1 MGKKIKF
8 INNNSLEEYRFKS
21 LFSKEPETIYWIK
34 KIKRNEIL
42 IDIGSNIGIYS
53 LFAGKK
59 NKNSSGSSS
68 SSKKKKKRKNG

>member
-34 KIKRNEIL
+34 KIKRNETL
-42 IDIGSNIGIYS
+42 IDIGSNVGIYS

-59 NKNSSGSSS
+59 KN
-68 SSKKKKKRKNG
+68 